1 MMYLGA
7 EHYYFWTGIEK
18 AIFGLYNGF
27 QVGPSLG
34 TTMQEKCL
42 QAYID
47 GYTIGL
53 ELTPKEY
60 MEMVL

>member
-1 MMYLGA
+1 MVYLGA
-7 EHYYFWTGIEK
+7 MHYYFWQGIK
-18 AIFGLYNGF
+18 AAICGLDDDID
-27 QVGPSLG
+27 VGPALG
-34 TTMQEKCL
+34 TKTTKSCV

-47 GYTIGL
+47 GYTLGL